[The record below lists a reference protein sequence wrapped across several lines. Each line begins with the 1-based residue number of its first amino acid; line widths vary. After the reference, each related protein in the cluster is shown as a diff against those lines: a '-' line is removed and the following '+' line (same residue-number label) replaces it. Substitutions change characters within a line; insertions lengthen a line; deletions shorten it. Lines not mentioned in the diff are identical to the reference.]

1 MKTTTS
7 ELQQLVLQE
16 TDDGLRPVRF
26 LMDVMNAEF
35 EGVKMADRM
44 AAAREIL
51 DRCWGKPFTAACGSS
66 EISDGADDPSDV
78 LVERIL
84 RVIDEVSD
92 DEGEAADD

>member
-16 TDDGLRPVRF
+16 SEDGLRPIRF
-26 LMDVMNAEF
+26 LMDVMDAEV

-51 DRCWGKPFTAACGSS
+51 DRCWGKPFTATHGSS
-66 EISDGADDPSDV
+66 EISDGADDASDA
-78 LVERIL
+78 LAERIL